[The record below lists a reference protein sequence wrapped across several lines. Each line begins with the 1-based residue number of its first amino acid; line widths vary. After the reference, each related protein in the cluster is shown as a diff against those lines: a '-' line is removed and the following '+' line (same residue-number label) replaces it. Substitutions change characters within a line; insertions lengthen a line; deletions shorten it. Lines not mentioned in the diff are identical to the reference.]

1 MESLKIIS
9 HLKKKLTKLGYKF
22 YSETDSEVIAHLL
35 DNELKRNNPKL
46 AMKKMLEKLE
56 GAFAIAIMFKDLNL
70 LAGSRKGSPLALGI
84 SDDSTFIGS
93 DSVALAPFTKK
104 IIFLDEGDSVFIE
117 ESSFQIFDEDFKK
130 VKRKSQRLGIQIKK
144 YGKGKFQSFY
154 AKKKF
159 LNNLIL
165 LEIH

>member
-1 MESLKIIS
+1 MNNTGLLYYS

-35 DNELKRNNPKL
+35 DNELKRNNPTL

-93 DSVALAPFTKK
+93 DSIALAPFTKK
-104 IIFLDEGDSVFIE
+104 IIFLDEGDSVFIK
-117 ESSFQIFDEDFKK
+117 ESSFQS
-130 VKRKSQRLGIQIKK
+130 KSSSRR
-144 YGKGKFQSFY
+144 Y
-154 AKKKF
+154 
-159 LNNLIL
+159 
-165 LEIH
+165 